1 MGIDGPGNSF
11 DLQYLGTATSRIFK
25 CRKNRKEGRGLF
37 GGEGRDAREEG
48 GVNSMAS
55 RERLM
60 RMRESRID
68 DK

>member
-1 MGIDGPGNSF
+1 M
-11 DLQYLGTATSRIFK
+11 
-25 CRKNRKEGRGLF
+25 F